1 MFGQIDIYS
10 KYFIITR
17 RYFSAFSTYVS
28 FHIVLYIQESQWE
41 IAESHS
47 SEVEEEEVHIRS
59 LGSGF
64 WFRFLELQR
73 KTLWVMGRI
82 GIDGAG
88 QESHQPW
95 KWPLNL
101 NTQKFCPNSPRAAL
115 VGSPFV

>member
-1 MFGQIDIYS
+1 MPNMDSERRSES
-10 KYFIITR
+10 KNGSR
-17 RYFSAFSTYVS
+17 SAPPTPSVK
-28 FHIVLYIQESQWE
+28 IVGGKASN
-41 IAESHS
+41 
-47 SEVEEEEVHIRS
+47 SETEEEEVHIRS